1 MKITVIGGGPVG
13 LTYCALLQQ
22 GGHSVGLWSQT
33 HPNGLSQRFD
43 GAFSGD
49 HAISGAGSLED
60 AVRGADVIVLAR
72 CAQGMQ
78 DVLDRLAPILDG
90 QAVIFSAELSF
101 GSIYLAHA
109 LERSKTRA
117 GIVSWSTTVATAQR
131 KDGAIRVGTVRDVI
145 DMAVSGAMPA
155 EDGLRL
161 CQALFGDRFRLKE
174 SPALIG
180 MSNLNPPIHL
190 ANSLANLTRIE
201 QGEDWE
207 NYQCITPVVGRMIE
221 ALDTERLALAGR
233 FGFEVRDVFDHY
245 MMTFPGIR
253 RGSVS
258 EMARQVY
265 ERAPGTMG
273 PRSLETR
280 YITEDVPFGLIP
292 LCELGR
298 RCGVPMPLHEAAIAT
313 LSAYLGRDFRA
324 QNGMLE
330 TVVAELQDRLQA
342 STARTGG

>member
-22 GGHSVGLWSQT
+22 GGHSVRLWSQT
-33 HPNGLSQRFD
+33 HPDGLNQRFD
-43 GAFSGD
+43 GTFSGD
-49 HAISGAGSLED
+49 HVIPGAGSLED
-60 AVRGADVIVLAR
+60 AVKDADVVLLAR

-90 QAVIFSAELSF
+90 QTVIFSAELSF

-109 LERSKTRA
+109 LSRSQARA

-131 KDGAIRVGTVRDVI
+131 RDGIVRVGTVRDVI
-145 DMAVSGAMPA
+145 DMAVSGGMDAQ
-155 EDGLRL
+155 DGLRL
-161 CQALFGDRFRLKE
+161 CQALFGDRFRLKS

-201 QGEDWE
+201 RAEDWE

-258 EMARQVY
+258 EMAQQVY

-298 RCGVPMPLHEAAIAT
+298 RCGVPMPLHEAAIGT
-313 LSAYLGRDFRA
+313 LSTYLGRDFRA

-330 TVVAELQDRLQA
+330 TVVAELQGRLGA
-342 STARTGG
+342 ATS